1 MKTKEQVKTTDL
13 RLFLKE
19 LMQREFEALPELL
32 EQLEPKE
39 RINVMC
45 KLMPF
50 VLPKVE
56 AVIHLQGEPD
66 EFKIQQWHN

>member
-32 EQLEPKE
+32 EQLDPKE
-39 RINVMC
+39 RINVIC

-50 VLPKVE
+50 VFPKVE
-56 AVIHLQGEPD
+56 AVTHLQGETG
-66 EFKIQQWHN
+66 

>member
-45 KLMPF
+45 KLVPF

-56 AVIHLQGEPD
+56 AVTHLQGEPD
-66 EFKIQQWHN
+66 EFKIQQWH

>member
-39 RINVMC
+39 RINVIC

-56 AVIHLQGEPD
+56 AVTHLQGEPD

>member
-39 RINVMC
+39 RIKLMC

-56 AVIHLQGEPD
+56 AVTHLQGEPD
-66 EFKIQQWHN
+66 EFKIQRWHN

>member
-56 AVIHLQGEPD
+56 AVTHLHGEPD
-66 EFKIQQWHN
+66 EFKIQQWH

>member
-39 RINVMC
+39 RINVIC

-50 VLPKVE
+50 VFPKVE
-56 AVIHLQGEPD
+56 AVTHVQGEPN
-66 EFKIQQWHN
+66 EFEIQQWY